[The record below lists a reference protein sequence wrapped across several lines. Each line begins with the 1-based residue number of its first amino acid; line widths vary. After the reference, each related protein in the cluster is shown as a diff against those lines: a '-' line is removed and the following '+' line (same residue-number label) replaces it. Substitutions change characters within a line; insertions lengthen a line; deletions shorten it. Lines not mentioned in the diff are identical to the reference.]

1 MIMINRLR
9 TIVFPNGKY
18 NKLYTQYVGWSFV
31 STILVSAE
39 SAMSTH
45 SLLHAINTESET
57 LRTMN
62 YVGKD
67 IIGQL
72 GGLGY
77 MAKMGEKSDKE
88 PLKFLNYSNIIQQS
102 SYMIICATPFCPE
115 YFLPLAGFSNIL
127 SNISY
132 TGYGA
137 INAKCIQK
145 LATDD
150 NIGEIY
156 AKITVINTLGSSI
169 GLIFGLGITACF
181 PDHGSR
187 FLLLPFL
194 AVGRVYT
201 FNRAIKGLI

>member
-1 MIMINRLR
+1 MISNRLR
-9 TIVFPNGKY
+9 IIFFPNGKY
-18 NKLYTQYVGWSFV
+18 NKLYSQYVGWSFI
-31 STILVSAE
+31 STVLVSAE

-45 SLLHAINTESET
+45 SLLHAINTDSET
-57 LRTMN
+57 LRTIN

-102 SYMIICATPFCPE
+102 SYIMICSTPFVSD
-115 YFLPLAGFSNIL
+115 YFLPIAGFSNIL

-137 INAKCIQK
+137 INAKCVQK
-145 LATDD
+145 LATDN

-169 GLIFGLGITACF
+169 GLILGLGITACL

-187 FLLLPFL
+187 LAILPFL
-194 AVGRVYT
+194 AIGRVYT
-201 FNRAIKGLI
+201 FNKAIRGLI